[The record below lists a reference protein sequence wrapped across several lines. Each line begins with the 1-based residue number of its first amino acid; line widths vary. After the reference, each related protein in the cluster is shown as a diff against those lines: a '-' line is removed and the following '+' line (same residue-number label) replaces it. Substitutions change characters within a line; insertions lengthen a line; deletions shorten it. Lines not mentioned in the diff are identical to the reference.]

1 MTPYFRS
8 YAANFNRIRLLEMID
23 YREPQLSRREMQ
35 HLPTMRAQERELGV
49 FFRPEFAAAPEA
61 QRSFVGKNSRI

>member
-23 YREPQLSRREMQ
+23 YREPQTSRREMQ
-35 HLPTMRAQERELGV
+35 QLPRICAQERENRAFSDLQFVADSKRNGV
-49 FFRPEFAAAPEA
+49 LSGIIP
-61 QRSFVGKNSRI
+61 

>member
-23 YREPQLSRREMQ
+23 YREPQTSRREMQ
-35 HLPTMRAQERELGV
+35 HSPTICAREREIRVFSNLKFVADSKCNGV
-49 FFRPEFAAAPEA
+49 IPGIIP
-61 QRSFVGKNSRI
+61 

>member
-23 YREPQLSRREMQ
+23 YREPQTSRREMQ
-35 HLPTMRAQERELGV
+35 HLPTICAQEREIRA
-49 FFRPEFAAAPEA
+49 FSDMQFAAHKKRNGVLP
-61 QRSFVGKNSRI
+61 GIIP

>member
-23 YREPQLSRREMQ
+23 YREPQTSRREIQ
-35 HLPTMRAQERELGV
+35 HLSMTCVPQREIAAFL
-49 FFRPEFAAAPEA
+49 RPQFAAGFK
-61 QRSFVGKNSRI
+61 RRTIS